1 MMNAGFAGFMPVVD
15 TYGPATASKGSSAPA
30 SGDTGFSD
38 TLSSVARKDSASS
51 QQDEA
56 QPQATAPAPHSSS
69 QENTSAAPA
78 EANGQADGAVA
89 GQGNDAIK
97 TEGEQPP
104 EAAGKDAE
112 KVSSKATDEKP
123 KDNHGKIVAEVA
135 NQSDAGKTD
144 KEQVTGKTDAKAETV
159 EETKGDKDADLPG
172 ADDAP
177 KSADSDVKSLL
188 ALLSS
193 SASSTAIAAAAQ
205 EQHAG
210 KTVAGANAGKQ
221 KGDDT
226 KSAVEDVVADLKSD
240 AKALGMRQSDKAGS
254 TETDHVVP
262 GLSDSGTKQQTS
274 TSDGPG
280 LAGLSTAKG
289 ARSGSEKSATG
300 GADPAMSVEVLDSRR
315 FLGFTQNTNSSNV
328 LKTVAGDQSW
338 ASAMQTA
345 SADIKTESGAAASK
359 VVNTLKIQMHPIDLG
374 SVTATLKLVGEQLVV
389 DLKVEN
395 SHAYRQLKDDQQN
408 MVNALRSQGYAV
420 DQISVS
426 MAPTPDKS
434 GTSTGQ
440 NTAQGQGFAQQQQA
454 GQGSAGGS
462 GQGGGNSRNSTGE
475 DPRYAAQESVT
486 TPSSSSQQGRGSGQ
500 VYL

>member
-15 TYGPATASKGSSAPA
+15 TYGPAAASKGSSAPA

-38 TLSSVARKDSASS
+38 TLSSVARKDSAQS

-69 QENTSAAPA
+69 QEETSAAPG
-78 EANGQADGAVA
+78 EANGQADDAVA

-112 KVSSKATDEKP
+112 KVSSKDADEKP

-144 KEQVTGKTDAKAETV
+144 KEQVTGKTDAKAEPV
-159 EETKGDKDADLPG
+159 EETKGDKDADLAG

-177 KSADSDVKSLL
+177 KSSDSDVTSLL

-205 EQHAG
+205 EQPVG
-210 KTVAGANAGKQ
+210 KTVASANAGKQ

-226 KSAVEDVVADLKSD
+226 RSAVEDVVADLKSD
-240 AKALGMRQSDKAGS
+240 AGALGMRQSDKAGS

-262 GLSDSGTKQQTS
+262 GLSDSAAKQQAS

-300 GADPAMSVEVLDSRR
+300 SADPTMSVEVLDSRR

-328 LKTVAGDQSW
+328 LKTVTGDQSW

-345 SADIKTESGAAASK
+345 SADMQTESGAAASK

-440 NTAQGQGFAQQQQA
+440 NTAQGQGFAQQQA

-475 DPRYAAQESVT
+475 DQRYAAQESVT